1 MTFVKITEQP
11 SSHGDLDK
19 MSVRELLEGI
29 NDEDAR
35 VAPAVRRT
43 IPQLEKLVTA
53 VLDAS
58 EIPPTFGMPPSLV
71 VGLIAGGDRAL
82 RNPVE
87 FAEDDE
93 ERGWEELRE
102 RSVSSLDT
110 VIGIAAS
117 GTTPYV
123 VGALRRAREHGVLT
137 ACITSNPGSPLAA
150 EADIPIEMVVGPE
163 FVTGSSRMK
172 SGTGQKMICNMI
184 TTATMIR
191 LGRVRGNR
199 MVNMQLSNDKL
210 IDRGTRMVADELGIG
225 YERARGLLLLHGSAL
240 KAIEAGHDGKM
251 PEREA
256 DV

>member
-53 VLDAS
+53 VVERMRRGGRIFYLGAGTSGRARRARRLGDTAHVRHA
-58 EIPPTFGMPPSLV
+58 SLV
-71 VGLIAGGDRAL
+71 GRRTDRGRRPAL

-137 ACITSNPGSPLAA
+137 ACITSNPGSPLAPR
-150 EADIPIEMVVGPE
+150 PI
-163 FVTGSSRMK
+163 FRSRWSSDP
-172 SGTGQKMICNMI
+172 S
-184 TTATMIR
+184 
-191 LGRVRGNR
+191 
-199 MVNMQLSNDKL
+199 S
-210 IDRGTRMVADELGIG
+210 
-225 YERARGLLLLHGSAL
+225 
-240 KAIEAGHDGKM
+240 
-251 PEREA
+251 
-256 DV
+256 

>member
-53 VLDAS
+53 VVERMRRGGRIFYLGAGTSGRLGVLDAS

-93 ERGWEELRE
+93 ERGVARYGD
-102 RSVSSLDT
+102 RHRR
-110 VIGIAAS
+110 IG
-117 GTTPYV
+117 YD
-123 VGALRRAREHGVLT
+123 ALCGRRA
-137 ACITSNPGSPLAA
+137 SPGPGARCSDGLHHEQPRLAFGCRGRYS
-150 EADIPIEMVVGPE
+150 DRDGRRI
-163 FVTGSSRMK
+163 
-172 SGTGQKMICNMI
+172 
-184 TTATMIR
+184 
-191 LGRVRGNR
+191 RVRDGQLADEVGNR
-199 MVNMQLSNDKL
+199 AEDDLQHDYDGDDDSS
-210 IDRGTRMVADELGIG
+210 GPG
-225 YERARGLLLLHGSAL
+225 AR
-240 KAIEAGHDGKM
+240 
-251 PEREA
+251 
-256 DV
+256 

>member
-1 MTFVKITEQP
+1 MANREQVVR
-11 SSHGDLDK
+11 DLD
-19 MSVRELLEGI
+19 
-29 NDEDAR
+29 R
-35 VAPAVRRT
+35 V
-43 IPQLEKLVTA
+43 I
-53 VLDAS
+53 
-58 EIPPTFGMPPSLV
+58 
-71 VGLIAGGDRAL
+71 GLIAGGDGAL
-82 RNPVE
+82 RRAVE
-87 FAEDDE
+87 HAEDDME
-93 ERGWEELRE
+93 GAWRDMAPYAPTGKDVL
-102 RSVSSLDT
+102 
-110 VIGIAAS
+110 IGIAAS

-225 YERARGLLLLHGSAL
+225 YERARGLLLLHGSAS
-240 KAIEAGHDGKM
+240 KAIEAGRDGKM